1 MTNLDEVWNAAVDL
15 LPSTSGIYDT
25 IGDLI
30 GTSLN
35 NTVGRFLYA
44 IVSAV
49 NWIISFAYQF
59 FEVFSGQMKVS
70 YKGDYTYL
78 TNFFFE
84 NSVISGIYWG
94 MAIIGVVLCFA
105 FTIIAVVRK
114 MFDGS
119 DKIQTSMGAL
129 LGSMLKS
136 ILIILSLNVVM
147 VVVLNFS
154 NVLMQRIVYVFN
166 AGSSLTESQEIE
178 FTDDQF
184 ATMGRVL
191 NTIGNYSLNPSYNS
205 RYNLN
210 SCFNEIRSDMLYLQD
225 QGVFAF
231 YYITKDVNGNEIDTW
246 QSALQTLVFAADLE
260 QELKMDVYNEGVAN
274 ALLGIMDTLKT
285 NTAFYPLD
293 RYERTPAPIN
303 NIPFDRVLFLAC
315 TYNAALNEQFNINP
329 SHTDALRGPYYS
341 GQKSIYDVYQVSEDF
356 DLLWGFNYVMFF
368 LIVWAIMKEMIYVL
382 LDCVA
387 RIYNMV
393 VLYLV
398 APPFIALTPLDN
410 GAKLKQWILAFVVQC
425 FGVFGT
431 VVSMR
436 VLLTFAPMV
445 ISSDLQLFPN
455 AVMDI
460 WAKVIMINAG
470 CLAARK
476 ASAMITGILADSAGW
491 QSITAGNL
499 RSEYDEMK
507 RKAAAGAGGGGGYS
521 GGGGGV
527 DQQVDADTAK
537 SAGKLAA
544 GAGDAKDAKKVADAA
559 KENKNRKD
567 GGGKDTKQ
575 GTGKGGGS
583 EKKEGTGKEG
593 AGKDGGSNEKKE
605 GIGKDGG
612 GKDGGGNMPNPT
624 NTQSTAG
631 TQNEKKDDGNTGKPG
646 GDKAPGSGSG
656 PAPSKTP
663 PVGPG
668 GSRIGGGGGTGS
680 GKVGGKKVGGF
691 SGIPVPPKFPEN
703 GKKVQNDGN
712 NNPDGGNNNPD
723 GGNGGLQQE
732 NQREGHGNVAE
743 GDQHPPAEGVGNDN
757 QNLNGVENLNEQI
770 PQVQDNNNP
779 DLQGEHQE
787 GNNGVDNG
795 FGANNS
801 ADNGF
806 GANNGV
812 DNGFGGNAFGGND
825 FGANNVVD
833 NAFGAA
839 QNIPIMHNVP
849 PLNYNE
855 PQMHPQQ
862 PGQQGNPPQQGN
874 QQGNEQEGQPRKKA
888 PANRDENQNQ

>member
-410 GAKLKQWILAFVVQC
+410 GSKLKQWILAFVVQC

-559 KENKNRKD
+559 KENKNRND
-567 GGGKDTKQ
+567 GGKDTKQ

-583 EKKEGTGKEG
+583 EKKAGTGKEG
-593 AGKDGGSNEKKE
+593 AGKDGGGSEKKE

-680 GKVGGKKVGGF
+680 GNGGKKIGGF

-757 QNLNGVENLNEQI
+757 QNLNGVENLNEQV

-779 DLQGEHQE
+779 NLQEEHHE
-787 GNNGVDNG
+787 GNNG
-795 FGANNS
+795 A
-801 ADNGF
+801 
-806 GANNGV
+806 
-812 DNGFGGNAFGGND
+812 DNGFGGNA

-862 PGQQGNPPQQGN
+862 TGQQGNPPQQGN
-874 QQGNEQEGQPRKKA
+874 PQQQGNQQGNEQQGQPRKKA